1 MKSAR
6 KANYHRNEK
15 NQAEASRLEMERAWS
30 ADLSLTRAFDIKL
43 QPSQILSFTQE
54 PELLNFE
61 VHFDIF
67 V

>member
-43 QPSQILSFTQE
+43 QPSQNLSFTQE

>member
-30 ADLSLTRAFDIKL
+30 ADLSLTRAFDIKFK
-43 QPSQILSFTQE
+43 PSQILSFTQE

>member
-15 NQAEASRLEMERAWS
+15 KQAEASRLGMERAWS

-43 QPSQILSFTQE
+43 QPSQNLSFTQE

>member
-6 KANYHRNEK
+6 KANYHRNGK
-15 NQAEASRLEMERAWS
+15 TQAEASRLEMEPAWS

-54 PELLNFE
+54 PGLLNFE

>member
-30 ADLSLTRAFDIKL
+30 ADLSLTRAFDVKL
-43 QPSQILSFTQE
+43 QPSQNLSFTQE